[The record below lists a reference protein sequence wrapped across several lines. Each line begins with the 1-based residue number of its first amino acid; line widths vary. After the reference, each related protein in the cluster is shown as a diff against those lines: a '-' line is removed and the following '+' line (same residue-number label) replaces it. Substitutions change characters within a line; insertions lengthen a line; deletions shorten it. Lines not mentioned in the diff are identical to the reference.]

1 MMNRAFWAL
10 PLSAFVCVPLTLSL
24 SGSVRAEEE
33 KMSSQA
39 KKAFNIDQPKAGS
52 KTPVFDKGE
61 ADDFLYKTKEEKEKK
76 LGPKKG
82 TDSRTA
88 KAVKYHVK
96 NLKDPDPEVRQSSAE
111 MIGVLGAYAAVP
123 DLIAV
128 LDPARNEKLA
138 VMLTAHGSLVRI
150 TGKNFGYK
158 NHEAW
163 VRWWAAEGETFLK
176 KAETGPDERS
186 KLRAESSN
194 TVGRELMRTGQYA
207 AATAQFLDSV
217 NSDPTVPDYRNN
229 LALSL
234 MEQGR
239 YLDAMEY
246 FQEITGTNPDLPQP
260 FMNIGHCYARMNK
273 TIEAQSFYKKAMDLD
288 KSGNLWEPIWL
299 MGKEYMKRSEWNL
312 AFEYLDQARVKAQ
325 TKRVEAQ
332 ALASICKDLAL
343 THYGMDQY
351 FSAWKEIKNVETL
364 GFACAPE
371 FVSKVRKTLIEQGVN
386 PDEEDR
392 KARAVLRQGTIAD
405 TTTPVEDT
413 PEK

>member
-10 PLSAFVCVPLTLSL
+10 PLSAFVCVPLTLSF
-24 SGSVRAEEE
+24 STSVKGEEE
-33 KMSSQA
+33 SLGNQA
-39 KKAFNIDQPKAGS
+39 KKAFNIDQPKAGT
-52 KTPVFDKGE
+52 KTPVFEKGE
-61 ADDFLYKTKEEKEKK
+61 ADDFLYKTKDEKDKK

-82 TDSRTA
+82 PDSRTA
-88 KAVKYHVK
+88 KAIKYHIK
-96 NLKDPDPEVRQSSAE
+96 NLRDPDPEVRQSSCE
-111 MIGVLGAYAAVP
+111 MIGVLGAYSAVP

-138 VMLTAHGSLVRI
+138 VMLTARGSLVKI
-150 TGKNFGYK
+150 TGKNFDYK
-158 NHEAW
+158 NHEGW
-163 VRWWAAEGETFLK
+163 VRWWASEGETFLK

-194 TVGRELMRTGQYA
+194 TIGRELMRTGQYQ
-207 AATAQFLDSV
+207 AATAQFLDAV

-246 FQEITGTNPDLPQP
+246 FQEITGSNPDLPQP

-325 TKRVEAQ
+325 TKRVQGE
-332 ALASICKDLAL
+332 ALALICKDLAL

-351 FSAWKEIKNVETL
+351 NSAWKEIKNVEIL
-364 GFACAPE
+364 GFACAPD
-371 FVSKVRKTLIEQGVN
+371 FVSKVRKTLLEMGIN
-386 PDEEDR
+386 PDEEDK

-405 TTTPVEDT
+405 TSPVEET